1 MLIENYKIAEANNKV
16 GAEHQRHFE
25 FIAGS
30 VQNVEAILEKL
41 IDFQIA
47 IPSWAL
53 GAGGTRFGRFSTLIP

>member
-41 IDFQIA
+41 LQVKVC
-47 IPSWAL
+47 SCY
-53 GAGGTRFGRFSTLIP
+53 

>member
-47 IPSWAL
+47 IPS
-53 GAGGTRFGRFSTLIP
+53 